1 MYFREFIAS
10 DPEIYSNFS
19 VIKNA
24 PRQMFKAHVIEY
36 AGYLKKCGLKHS
48 SIYQYINALKS
59 LFNVYRQQKVN

>member
-1 MYFREFIAS
+1 
-10 DPEIYSNFS
+10 
-19 VIKNA
+19 
-24 PRQMFKAHVIEY
+24 MFKAHVIEF